1 MKIGID
7 IGRVIIAGDTDEH
20 SLFFSKNYLQAPAV
34 TGAFEA
40 IARLAQAF
48 GPENLYLVSKCGE
61 RTAARTV
68 EWLQHQGFHE
78 TTGISPEHVFF
89 CRKRHEKRGICLEH
103 GITVFIDDRYT
114 VLEHLTDFEALFLF
128 QAEGKELQ
136 LYKAARHEIKAV
148 ITTVPDWNTILRLLL
163 R

>member
-20 SLFFSKNYLQAPAV
+20 SSFFSKNYLEAPAV
-34 TGAFEA
+34 AGAFES
-40 IARLAQAF
+40 ITRLAQAY

-68 EWLQHQGFHE
+68 EWLQHQRFHE
-78 TTGISPEHVFF
+78 TTGIPPEHVFF

-103 GITVFIDDRYT
+103 GITAFIDDRFS
-114 VLEHLTDFEALFLF
+114 VLGHLTDFEALFLF
-128 QAEGKELQ
+128 QPGDEELA
-136 LYKAARHEIKAV
+136 LYKASRREVKATMQV
-148 ITTVPDWNTILRLLL
+148 VRDWNTILRQLLP
-163 R
+163 